1 MGLGVTPDKRVNGT
15 LLALSGVSGC
25 PFGLLCDE
33 GVGAIHKQSTAAAT
47 ELLFYSSF
55 SRAGITGVPCG
66 TAKKKSEPSP
76 SNQPVFASKTQ
87 KSL

>member
-47 ELLFYSSF
+47 ELLF
-55 SRAGITGVPCG
+55 
-66 TAKKKSEPSP
+66 
-76 SNQPVFASKTQ
+76 
-87 KSL
+87 L